1 MASFY
6 VDDQGEMDRVFGEPA
21 SSYGGNQ
28 RKTSVEFATELKAR
42 TKAVAKQLINF
53 MEGAGKGPALNVI
66 RYQLLKSGT
75 SVGAN
80 YRAACRA
87 RSKRE
92 WYAKMCIVV
101 EECDET
107 VFWIELLIESDVRVD
122 QVDLGAIGKEY
133 QSLLQIFAKAR
144 ANTKL

>member
-1 MASFY
+1 MNK
-6 VDDQGEMDRVFGEPA
+6 VFGDPP
-21 SSYGGNQ
+21 SSYGSDR
-28 RKTSVEFATELKAR
+28 RKSSVEFATELKAR
-42 TKAVAKQLINF
+42 TKEVAKRLINF
-53 MEGAGKGPALNVI
+53 MEGSGKGPAMNVI

-92 WYAKMCIVV
+92 WYAKICIVV
-101 EECDET
+101 EECDES
-107 VFWIELLIESDVRVD
+107 VFWIELLEESNV
-122 QVDLGAIGKEY
+122 QVDLTEIRAIGKEY
-133 QSLLQIFAKAR
+133 QKLLQIFAKAR